1 MSLVLTCAYGKD
13 GSNTN
18 DHYML
23 LDAIANT
30 VSDHFESKE
39 NILHMHMLI
48 HAYVTASVNAT
59 FIRARGHYLSI
70 SRAVVNTEVKCDGVP
85 RRAKLKFL
93 HKMGVIQSIFALM
106 YKPNEFRVSHA
117 VKTDMYTFLNRA
129 NWTQAV
135 SNQRKILLARCF
147 LLANYKPQ
155 NYFDN
160 ENGGKLL
167 NMLTRKVPYALWSEI
182 YSYV

>member
-1 MSLVLTCAYGKD
+1 MSLVLACAYGK
-13 GSNTN
+13 GGKTN
-18 DHYML
+18 DHCVI

-30 VSDHFESKE
+30 VSRHFESKE
-39 NILHMHMLI
+39 NMLHMHMLI

-59 FIRARGHYLSI
+59 FIRARGHYLAI
-70 SRAVVNTEVKCDGVP
+70 ARAVVKTEVKCDGVP
-85 RRAKLKFL
+85 RGAKLRFL
-93 HKMGVIQSIFALM
+93 DKMGVIQRIFSIM
-106 YKPNEFRVSHA
+106 YRPHEFRGSHA
-117 VKTDMYTFLNRA
+117 VKSDMYTFLNRA
-129 NWTQAV
+129 NWTQSV

-160 ENGGKLL
+160 ENGGQLL
-167 NMLTRKVPYALWSEI
+167 NMLTARVPFALWSEI